1 MFNAV
6 TALCWRH
13 IFLAFTFFLYTSI
26 FCLLIT
32 SCCSFSYNTQRS
44 IYYRSRTRRSVCVH
58 LWVQRNTYI
67 YIFTAHAWIW
77 SPELS
82 RERQV
87 VQDIYN
93 NMLRRCFW
101 VHTVL
106 IYVVCIYARTAEYDR
121 VYNIK
126 EVSSYTFRLRKV
138 IIQI

>member
-32 SCCSFSYNTQRS
+32 SCCSFWYNTQRS
-44 IYYRSRTRRSVCVH
+44 ICYRSRTRRSVCVCICGCKEI
-58 LWVQRNTYI
+58 YI
-67 YIFTAHAWIW
+67 YLQHMHGFS

-93 NMLRRCFW
+93 NILRRCFW

-106 IYVVCIYARTAEYDR
+106 IYVVCIYARTTEYDR
-121 VYNIK
+121 VYNIE
-126 EVSSYTFRLRKV
+126 EVRSYTFRLRKV